1 MFVLLISRVLQ
12 FVVFLR
18 NVLELVAEQ
27 VVVPVV
33 DSDLRLKLTDVL
45 LL

>member
-1 MFVLLISRVLQ
+1 VFVLLLSRVLQ
-12 FVVFLR
+12 FVIFVS

-33 DSDLRLKLTDVL
+33 DSDL
-45 LL
+45 

>member
-1 MFVLLISRVLQ
+1 VFVLLISRVLQ

-33 DSDLRLKLTDVL
+33 DSDLRLKLTDIL

>member
-12 FVVFLR
+12 FVIFVR

-27 VVVPVV
+27 VIVPVV

>member
-12 FVVFLR
+12 FVIFVS

>member
-1 MFVLLISRVLQ
+1 MFALLISRVLQ

-33 DSDLRLKLTDVL
+33 DSDLRLKLTDIL

>member
-18 NVLELVAEQ
+18 NVLELAAEQ

>member
-27 VVVPVV
+27 VVVSVV

>member
-27 VVVPVV
+27 VVVSVV
-33 DSDLRLKLTDVL
+33 DSDLRLKLTDIL

>member
-1 MFVLLISRVLQ
+1 MFVLLLSRVLQ
-12 FVVFLR
+12 FVIFVS

>member
-33 DSDLRLKLTDVL
+33 DSDLRLKLTDIL